1 MIFRIFS
8 SKKKKL
14 RRDQKTKAEK
24 IEIQEMLKQAGSFK
38 SFCDYTEV
46 FDMDKRT
53 MIRKR
58 NNLFKLYANGIGI
71 NSPMLVINKN

>member
-14 RRDQKTKAEK
+14 QRDQKIKAKK

-38 SFCDYTEV
+38 SFCDYTEA
-46 FDMDKRT
+46 FDMDKRA
-53 MIRKR
+53 MVRR
-58 NNLFKLYANGIGI
+58 RDNLFKLYVHGIGI
-71 NSPMLVINKN
+71 NSPVLVVHKN